1 MTYQETLDFMFSQLP
16 MYHRIGAA
24 AYKADIQPT
33 IDMMEALGNPER
45 KFKSIHVAGTNGKGS
60 VSHFLASILQEA
72 GYKVGLYTS
81 PHLVD
86 FRERIRINGEMIPE
100 QEVVDFITHHPSLIT
115 EKHLSF
121 FEMTVG
127 LAFDYFAREMV
138 DIAVIEVGM
147 GGRLDSTNVMPPA
160 PPLNQGRCPQDGG
173 VILSVITNI
182 GLDHTQFLG
191 DTLEKIA
198 FEKAGIIKPGVHVVI
213 GETQPETK
221 PVFERVAAERHAP
234 ITFADQHWHVRTS
247 AGNRDESRL
256 LFDVERRHP
265 AGNTSEPPQPQWRCG
280 LVSQLAGSYQLKNLA
295 TVFEAV
301 RQLPLPL
308 NGHIVERGIARVVDN
323 THLHGRWQVI
333 ANRPLT
339 ICETAHNAPGIDAM
353 LGKLATMHFARLHVI
368 YGCVNDK
375 DYRKILT
382 HLHTEFAKLG
392 KPFDWRFSQPSVPR
406 QLPVADLQSAARD
419 LGIDG
424 PAFPNVKD
432 AIADAQQHWQV
443 TNYLLPIKKPPPNSR
458 AAATITCN
466 KPSISRAGL
475 RCRAAFPS
483 SPVRLQ
489 VRGSVRVSLRA
500 AGAHLCRPV
509 EYTTCPDTRCSG

>member
-45 KFKSIHVAGTNGKGS
+45 KFRSIHVAGTNGKGS

-100 QEVVDFITHHPSLIT
+100 QEVVDFITHHSSLIT

-127 LAFDYFAREMV
+127 LAFDYFAREKV

-147 GGRLDSTNVMPPA
+147 GGRLDSTNVIT
-160 PPLNQGRCPQDGG
+160 PL
-173 VILSVITNI
+173 LSVITNI

-198 FEKAGIIKPGVHVVI
+198 FEKAGIIKPGVPVVI

-234 ITFADQHWHVRTS
+234 ITYADQHWHVRTS

-256 LFDVERRHP
+256 LFDVLDLDM
-265 AGNTSEPPQPQWRCG
+265 AGDREGDEWRCG

-353 LGKLATMHFARLHVI
+353 LGKLATMHFSRLHVI

-432 AIADAQQHWQV
+432 AIADAQQKADDQDLVLV
-443 TNYLLPIKKPPPNSR
+443 TG
-458 AAATITCN
+458 
-466 KPSISRAGL
+466 SIFLIADAL
-475 RCRAAFPS
+475 A
-483 SPVRLQ
+483 V
-489 VRGSVRVSLRA
+489 
-500 AGAHLCRPV
+500 
-509 EYTTCPDTRCSG
+509 

>member
-1 MTYQETLDFMFSQLP
+1 MNYQETLDYMFAQLP

-60 VSHFLASILQEA
+60 VSHFLASILQEV

-86 FRERIRINGEMIPE
+86 FRERIRINGEMIP
-100 QEVVDFITHHPSLIT
+100 QQSVVDFVEANMHLFSDL
-115 EKHLSF
+115 HLSF

-127 LAFDYFAREMV
+127 LAFDYFAREKV

-147 GGRLDSTNVMPPA
+147 GGRLDSTNVIT
-160 PPLNQGRCPQDGG
+160 PL
-173 VILSVITNI
+173 LSVITNI

-191 DTLEKIA
+191 NTLEKIA
-198 FEKAGIIKPGVHVVI
+198 FEKAGIIKPGVPVVI

-247 AGNRDESRL
+247 AGNRDERRL
-256 LFDVERRHP
+256 LFDVLDLDM
-265 AGNTSEPPQPQWRCG
+265 AGDREDDEWRCG

-406 QLPVADLQSAARD
+406 QLPVADLQSAALG

-424 PAFPNVKD
+424 PAFTNVKD
-432 AIADAQQHWQV
+432 AIADAQQKADDQDLVLV
-443 TNYLLPIKKPPPNSR
+443 TG
-458 AAATITCN
+458 
-466 KPSISRAGL
+466 SIFLIADAL
-475 RCRAAFPS
+475 A
-483 SPVRLQ
+483 
-489 VRGSVRVSLRA
+489 
-500 AGAHLCRPV
+500 
-509 EYTTCPDTRCSG
+509 D

>member
-33 IDMMEALGNPER
+33 IDLMEALGNPER
-45 KFKSIHVAGTNGKGS
+45 KFRSIHVAGTNGKGS
-60 VSHFLASILQEA
+60 VSHLLASILQEA

-100 QEVVDFITHHPSLIT
+100 QEVVDFV
-115 EKHLSF
+115 EKKLSTFHFPLSF

-127 LAFDYFAREMV
+127 LAFDYFAREKV

-191 DTLEKIA
+191 NTLEKIA
-198 FEKAGIIKPGVHVVI
+198 FEKAGIIKPRVPVVI

-221 PVFERVAAERHAP
+221 PLFERVAAERHAP
-234 ITFADQHWHVRTS
+234 ITLADQHWHVRTS

-256 LFDVERRHP
+256 LFHVDRRHP

-308 NGHIVERGIARVVDN
+308 DDRIVERGIARVVDN

-375 DYRKILT
+375 DYRNILT
-382 HLHTEFAKLG
+382 HLHTEIAKLG
-392 KPFDWRFSQPSVPR
+392 KPYDWRFSQPSVPR
-406 QLPVADLQSAARD
+406 QLPVAHLQSAARH

-432 AIADAQQHWQV
+432 AIADAQQKAKV
-443 TNYLLPIKKPPPNSR
+443 TSN
-458 AAATITCN
+458 
-466 KPSISRAGL
+466 
-475 RCRAAFPS
+475 
-483 SPVRLQ
+483 Q
-489 VRGSVRVSLRA
+489 
-500 AGAHLCRPV
+500 
-509 EYTTCPDTRCSG
+509 